1 MSNTPLVQSINA
13 NPADQNLLQSST
25 FQMTFSRLPYIQF
38 FLQDVNIPG
47 ISVRA
52 ANQDTPFV
60 NAPLPGNK
68 TVYEAL
74 NMTFAVDEG
83 LWSYTSVQDW
93 LKGIGIP
100 ESFQEYK
107 NLSIQKR
114 LQMANKQP
122 QYSDGILTIF
132 TNKNNPILTIS
143 FTQMFPESLSGI
155 QLSTKV
161 DASTIIT
168 ASASFRFTMMQ
179 INRQV

>member
-1 MSNTPLVQSINA
+1 MSNTPLVQSVNA

-25 FQMTFSRLPYIQF
+25 FQMTFSRLPYVQF
-38 FLQDVNIPG
+38 FVQDVNIPG
-47 ISVRA
+47 IRVTPDK
-52 ANQDTPFV
+52 QVTPFV
-60 NAPLPGNK
+60 DAPLPGNK
-68 TVYEAL
+68 AVYESL
-74 NMTFAVDEG
+74 IMTFAVDEA

-107 NLSIQKR
+107 NLSMQKR
-114 LQMANKQP
+114 LQMASKQP
-122 QYSDGILTIF
+122 QYSDGILTVF

-143 FTQMFPESLSGI
+143 FTQLFPVSLSGI

-168 ASASFRFTMMQ
+168 ATAEFRFTMMQ